1 MAAVA
6 AVGEPVALGA
16 MHQTLGTQA
25 AVAAVG
31 KTQVGQIGVAS
42 GSREDWSGEGAFG
55 RVAMQASSAAAVAV
69 AKSVR
74 GGLCIRHVTL
84 AIGFSPH
91 GTSNLAQTLT
101 TC

>member
-6 AVGEPVALGA
+6 AVGEPVAA
-16 MHQTLGTQA
+16 MHQILGTQA

-42 GSREDWSGEGAFG
+42 G
-55 RVAMQASSAAAVAV
+55 RVANQAQ
-69 AKSVR
+69 SVCCM
-74 GGLCIRHVTL
+74 LSKVRHGTL

-91 GTSNLAQTLT
+91 GTSDLAHTLS

>member
-1 MAAVA
+1 MAAIA

-42 GSREDWSGEGAFG
+42 G
-55 RVAMQASSAAAVAV
+55 RVANQAQ
-69 AKSVR
+69 SVCCM
-74 GGLCIRHVTL
+74 LSKVRHGTL